1 MIKVYVAKGPEAGRF
16 FALRDKVA
24 LIGRGSDNSIRINE
38 KSVSRSHVKVLREN
52 DKYYIEDLKSRNGT
66 WVNGNVIGAGNMVEV
81 QQGVPVALGN
91 VLISLGKKCSLDQLP
106 NEYSINIVPPK
117 NQIRELPPF
126 VEHRQRQRGDLELIY
141 NVCLALVKTLDVKE
155 LCQTVLECVFSCLKR
170 IDSGHILLAEP
181 GSGELNEFAVR
192 TRKTTGNGP
201 LRYSRTLAKRVF
213 LKGNAVMMPDTGLED
228 KASLSDSM
236 EHIGIKSV
244 ICVPLMS
251 KLGTRGV
258 LYLQSVSVT
267 HGFRKGDLLLLSG
280 ISTPVALAIEN
291 AELYSQSKQAQESLK
306 RARDDLEVEVK
317 RRTADLV
324 KARNKLQELSTTD
337 ELTGL
342 YNYRYLVF
350 SLESELDRT
359 LRYKRS
365 LSLLMLDIDYFK
377 SLNDTFGHQCGNY
390 VIKTVAQLLKRN
402 VRRTDIVARYGGD
415 ELSIVLTET
424 DKERSLEV
432 AEKLKAVLNG
442 HAFKWKGKPL
452 TVRVSIGVA
461 TVPEHGINS
470 AHDLVHAADRA
481 LYQAK
486 ESGRDLIVSF
496 SGNKRAGQSAVA

>member
-1 MIKVYVAKGPEAGRF
+1 MIRVYIAKGPETGRF

-24 LIGRGSDNSIRINE
+24 LIGRGSDNNIRIDE
-38 KSVSRSHVKVLREN
+38 KSVSRIHVKVLREN

-66 WVNGNVIGAGNMVEV
+66 WINGSVIDAGRIVEV

-91 VLISLGKKCSLDQLP
+91 VLISLGKKCPLDQLP
-106 NEYSINIVPPK
+106 SQYSINIVSPK
-117 NQIRELPPF
+117 NKIRELPPF
-126 VEHRQRQRGDLELIY
+126 VEQRKMQRGDVELMY
-141 NVCLALVKTLDVKE
+141 NVCMALVKTLDLKD
-155 LCQTVLECVFSCLKR
+155 LCETVLECIFSCLKR

-181 GSGELNEFAVR
+181 GSGEFKELAAR
-192 TRKTTGNGP
+192 SRKTNGNGP
-201 LRYSRTLAKRVF
+201 LKYSRTLAKRVF
-213 LKGNAVMMPDTGLED
+213 LEGNAVMMPDTGRED
-228 KASLSDSM
+228 KTSLSDSM

-244 ICVPLMS
+244 ICVPLIS

-258 LYLQSVSVT
+258 LYLQSISAAP
-267 HGFRKGDLLLLSG
+267 GFRKGDLLLLSG

-291 AELYSQSKQAQESLK
+291 AELYSQSRRAQERLK
-306 RARDDLEVEVK
+306 KARNDLEVEVK
-317 RRTADLV
+317 KRTAELV

-342 YNYRYLVF
+342 YNYRYLIF

-365 LSLLMLDIDYFK
+365 LSLMMVDIDYFK
-377 SLNDTFGHQCGNY
+377 SLNDTFGHQCGNF

-415 ELSIVLTET
+415 ELSVVLTET

-432 AEKLKAVLNG
+432 AEKLKAVLDG
-442 HAFKWKGKPL
+442 HAFKWQGKPL
-452 TVRVSIGVA
+452 NVRVSVGLA
-461 TVPEHGINS
+461 TVPEHGINN

-496 SGNKRAGQSAVA
+496 SGNKRAG

>member
-1 MIKVYVAKGPEAGRF
+1 MIRVYIAKGPEAGRF

-38 KSVSRSHVKVLREN
+38 KSVSRNHVKVLREN
-52 DKYYIEDLKSRNGT
+52 DKYYLEDLKSRNGT
-66 WVNGNVIGAGNMVEV
+66 WVNGSVIDAGRRVEV
-81 QQGVPVALGN
+81 RQGVPVALGN
-91 VLISLGKKCSLDQLP
+91 VFISLGKKCALNQLP
-106 NEYSINIVPPK
+106 NQYSINIVPPEK
-117 NQIRELPPF
+117 QTPEFPPF
-126 VEHRQRQRGDLELIY
+126 VEQRKRQRGDVELVY
-141 NVCLALVKTLDVKE
+141 NVSMALVKTLDLKE
-155 LCQTVLECVFSCLKR
+155 LCQTVLDCVFSCLKR

-181 GSGELNEFAVR
+181 GSGELKEVAVR
-192 TRKTTGNGP
+192 TRKSAGDGL

-213 LKGNAVMMPDTGLED
+213 LEGNAVMMPDTGLED

-236 EHIGIKSV
+236 ERIGIKSV
-244 ICVPLMS
+244 ICVPLIS

-258 LYLQSVSVT
+258 LYLQSISVS
-267 HGFRKGDLLLLSG
+267 HGFRKGDLLLLGG

-291 AELYSQSKQAQESLK
+291 ADLYSQSKLAQENLK

-317 RRTADLV
+317 RRTAELV
-324 KARNKLQELSTTD
+324 KAKNKLQELSTTD

-342 YNYRYLVF
+342 YNYRYLIF

-365 LSLLMLDIDYFK
+365 LSLMMVDIDYFK

-415 ELSIVLTET
+415 ELSIILTET
-424 DKERSLEV
+424 DRERSLEV
-432 AEKLKAVLNG
+432 AEKLRAVLNG
-442 HAFKWKGKPL
+442 HDFRWQGKPL
-452 TVRVSIGVA
+452 SVKVSIGVA

-486 ESGRDLIVSF
+486 ESGRDLIVFF
-496 SGNKRAGQSAVA
+496 SGNKRAG